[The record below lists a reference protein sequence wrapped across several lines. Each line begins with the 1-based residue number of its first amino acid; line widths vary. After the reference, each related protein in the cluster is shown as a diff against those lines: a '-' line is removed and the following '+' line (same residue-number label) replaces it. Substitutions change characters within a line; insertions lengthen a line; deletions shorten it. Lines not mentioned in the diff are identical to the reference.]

1 MRIEER
7 LGRALHDE
15 ADAREVD
22 VPLLHERVRSR
33 VATGPAPCAV
43 RRPARR
49 SSAPLL
55 LAAAVVAVVVA
66 VTGVSLLGSPPSV
79 PGPATGG
86 VPAPV
91 EGGIADTFTCPATTT
106 YDWTRPETVTN
117 DYVAAS
123 LLGGPEAQARTHEA
137 ARYDYREDGDR
148 AYLRFGNADGSLAT
162 LSEFTRAGDAWVR
175 RRTEVCT
182 GADGSVAV
190 PVDAPFT
197 LGRKGTTPY
206 PARDLSAY
214 RASGES
220 VLLDHRDYYDGI
232 GLVRHRS
239 MYATPCARR
248 LCVTAGDPGAHTTL
262 RSQPHD
268 GLPHDSTFLFL
279 PLDHMV
285 ERRNPYGFW
294 LLWDTEGG
302 VEEASVELRDGTV
315 LPAQRFRGDG
325 WSGTLH
331 ALVAPYDEVEAVMVD
346 EAGGETVRYR
356 PEELPGYEARLHR

>member
-7 LGRALHDE
+7 LGRALHDA

-22 VPLLHERVRSR
+22 VPLLHDRVRSR
-33 VATGPAPCAV
+33 VGHPPRAV

-49 SSAPLL
+49 SSGPLL
-55 LAAAVVAVVVA
+55 LAAAVVAVVVV
-66 VTGVSLLGSPPSV
+66 VTGISLLGGPP
-79 PGPATGG
+79 PALGPATGG
-86 VPAPV
+86 VTAPV
-91 EGGIADTFTCPATTT
+91 EGGIGDTFTCPATTT

-117 DYVAAS
+117 EYFAAS

-162 LSEFTRAGDAWVR
+162 LSEFTREGDAWVR

-190 PVDAPFT
+190 PVDAPLT
-197 LGRKGTTPY
+197 LGRKGAAPY

-214 RASGES
+214 PASGES
-220 VLLDHRDYYDGI
+220 VLLDHRGYYDGI

-239 MYATPCARR
+239 IYATPCARR
-248 LCVTAGDPGAHTTL
+248 ICVTAGEPGAHTTL
-262 RSQPHD
+262 RAQPHD
-268 GLPHDSTFLFL
+268 GLLPHDSAFLFL
-279 PLDHMV
+279 PLDEMA

-294 LLWDTEGG
+294 LLWDTEDG
-302 VEEASVELRDGTV
+302 VDEASVELRDGTV

-331 ALVAPYDEVEAVMVD
+331 ALVAPYDEVEAVTVD